1 MSFALRFYEPFPL
14 KTPVVS
20 CDSQDKV
27 PAVPIAH
34 KPCPLALPQT
44 SLSADVLA
52 VPSVWN
58 IAPGL
63 PTPSF

>member
-20 CDSQDKV
+20 CESQDKV
-27 PAVPIAH
+27 PTVPTAH
-34 KPCPLALPQT
+34 KPCSLTLPQT
-44 SLSADVLA
+44 SLSATVLA
-52 VPSVWN
+52 FPSVWN
-58 IAPGL
+58 IAPGS